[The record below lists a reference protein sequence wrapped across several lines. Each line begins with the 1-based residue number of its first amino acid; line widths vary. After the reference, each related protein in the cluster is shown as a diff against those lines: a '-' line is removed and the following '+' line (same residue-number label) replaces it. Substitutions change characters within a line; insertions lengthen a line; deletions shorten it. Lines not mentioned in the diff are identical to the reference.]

1 MLLDSFGKPIPFQR
15 IKGLIIIIM
24 IICVVSIGV
33 AGISGYYYQKA
44 VFKIKGLE
52 KQLARDQDQVQKLKE
67 ARDLL
72 MTRLVLTELKLKSFT
87 ENKKNSFT
95 SEPATLNPQKL
106 PTKEKKIKAKTGL
119 ADFLVEDFSISL
131 ASTGIDL
138 TARFKIKKTGSAS
151 GPVRGRATL
160 LLRNSKSKT
169 APIITMPF
177 SRLIQGRPD
186 SQQGRLFRILKFKYL
201 EFKTYDLKSPFYFDK
216 ATAYIFNLDGKLLLE
231 KSFPLKIESKAP
243 AIKKQP
249 VKEPV
254 QPLMNKMIKSNDK
267 IKKKEKKSGESAL
280 KTKIEKEISLP
291 EAITPLQKIQ
301 DIKESLEPEQITKPP
316 GKLKNEILE

>member
-1 MLLDSFGKPIPFQR
+1 MLLDSLGKPIPFQR

-33 AGISGYYYQKA
+33 AGISGYYYQKT

-67 ARDLL
+67 TRDLL
-72 MTRLVLTELKLKSFT
+72 MTRLVLTEIKLKSFT

-95 SEPATLNPQKL
+95 SEPAALNPQKL

-186 SQQGRLFRILKFKYL
+186 SHKGRLFRILKFKYL

-254 QPLMNKMIKSNDK
+254 QPLMNQMIKSNDK
-267 IKKKEKKSGESAL
+267 IKKREKKSGESAL
-280 KTKIEKEISLP
+280 KTKIENEISLP
-291 EAITPLQKIQ
+291 ETITPIQKIQ
-301 DIKESLEPEQITKPP
+301 AIKESLEPEQITEPP
-316 GKLKNEILE
+316 GKLQNEILE